1 MSSVPESRAA
11 SSRSATS
18 KDGADTRFHVCVVC
32 SGNICRSP
40 IGEQVLRAA
49 IADACLADRVRVS
62 SAGTGDWH
70 VGQGANPRSERV
82 LRAAGYP
89 TDHRARQITPRGLE
103 DVDLALA
110 ADRGHLQELR
120 AMGSDPAK
128 VVLLRAFDPDAD
140 DDEIPD
146 PYYGPD
152 AGFDEVLA
160 MTQAAVPG
168 VVDEI
173 RRRLDGD
180 ISQVGDTSQVG
191 DSDRTGRTRRKRDS
205 S

>member
-1 MSSVPESRAA
+1 M
-11 SSRSATS
+11 
-18 KDGADTRFHVCVVC
+18 C

-49 IADACLADRVRVS
+49 IADAGLADRVRVS

-70 VGQGANPRSERV
+70 VGQGANPRAVRV

-89 TDHRARQITPRGLE
+89 EHRHAARMITRTELA

-120 AMGSDPAK
+120 ALTDDPDK
-128 VVLLRAFDPDAD
+128 VVLLRSFDPDAD
-140 DDEIPD
+140 DDEVPD

-152 AGFDEVLA
+152 AGFDEVLN
-160 MTQAAVPG
+160 MTVAAVPG
-168 VVDEI
+168 IMAAV
-173 RRRLDGD
+173 RRRLD
-180 ISQVGDTSQVG
+180 
-191 DSDRTGRTRRKRDS
+191 SDR
-205 S
+205 

>member
-1 MSSVPESRAA
+1 MVTGAVVPVPVDNGPVSTPDRP
-11 SSRSATS
+11 
-18 KDGADTRFHVCVVC
+18 FHVCVVC

-40 IGEQVLRAA
+40 IGEQVLRRAVDEA
-49 IADACLADRVRVS
+49 GLADRVIVS

-70 VGQGANPRSERV
+70 VGQGANRRAVRV

-89 TDHRARQITPRGLE
+89 EHRHAARMITRADLR

-110 ADRGHLQELR
+110 ADRGHLRDLQALT
-120 AMGSDPAK
+120 GDPGK
-128 VVLLRAFDPDAD
+128 VALFRSFDPDAD

-160 MTQAAVPG
+160 MTLAAAPG
-168 VVDEI
+168 VIAEI
-173 RRRLDGD
+173 RRRLDAGQVPAADTVSAVRGD
-180 ISQVGDTSQVG
+180 NDA
-191 DSDRTGRTRRKRDS
+191 RAPRP
-205 S
+205 